1 MAWVPGQPALIH
13 DRLLVDG
20 GWIERPEVTCLNMY
34 RPPRIELGDASLA
47 GPWIKHVKYLF
58 SDDDADHILRWLAQ
72 RRQKPDVKINH
83 GLLLGS
89 DDFGTGKDTLLM
101 PVREAVGPWNFHDI
115 SPTDILC
122 TFNPFVK
129 SVILRVNEVRD
140 LGDTNRF
147 AFYDRMKIYTASP
160 PEVLQVN
167 EKHLRQYYA
176 LNISGAILTT
186 NHRTEGIYLPADDR
200 RHYVA
205 WSERKQIDFGHEYW
219 TTLIAWYQNGGN
231 EHVAA
236 FLDTLD
242 ISGFNPKAPPP
253 KTAAFWEIV
262 ATSEAPEDAEL
273 ADAID
278 RFGRQLHPG
287 EIEPGTIADQRRP
300 DVFTLLDLVGRRGTN
315 CSKIS

>member
-1 MAWVPGQPALIH
+1 MSFSARATVTAATVAHGSRGAMLEDFRAHAPSGTYVYMPCRETWTARAVDIVVGRQQVFDKNGKPVRNQTGELVTESASTWLLKHQRVEQMAWVPGQPALIR

-47 GPWIKHVKYLF
+47 GPWITHVKYLF

-72 RRQKPDVKINH
+72 RKQQPEVKINH

-89 DDFGTGKDTLLM
+89 EDFGIGKDVLLM

-115 SPTDILC
+115 SQTDILS

-167 EKHLRQYYA
+167 EKHLRQY
-176 LNISGAILTT
+176 
-186 NHRTEGIYLPADDR
+186 
-200 RHYVA
+200 
-205 WSERKQIDFGHEYW
+205 
-219 TTLIAWYQNGGN
+219 
-231 EHVAA
+231 
-236 FLDTLD
+236 
-242 ISGFNPKAPPP
+242 
-253 KTAAFWEIV
+253 
-262 ATSEAPEDAEL
+262 
-273 ADAID
+273 
-278 RFGRQLHPG
+278 
-287 EIEPGTIADQRRP
+287 
-300 DVFTLLDLVGRRGTN
+300 
-315 CSKIS
+315 